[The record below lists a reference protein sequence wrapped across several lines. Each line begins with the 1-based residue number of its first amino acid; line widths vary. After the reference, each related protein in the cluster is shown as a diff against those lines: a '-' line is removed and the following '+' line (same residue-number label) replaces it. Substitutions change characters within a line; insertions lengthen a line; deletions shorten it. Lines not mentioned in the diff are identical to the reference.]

1 MSLYRPVNAN
11 QLLSNSVISVIFH
24 IIWCDVIV
32 IVATLSVVTVAVSV
46 LHA

>member
-11 QLLSNSVISVIFH
+11 QLLSNSVISMIFH

-32 IVATLSVVTVAVSV
+32 IVAPLSMVTVAVSV